1 MQLLKGLFVLS
12 IEELIKGRRTAQE
25 FKNDPIDFNLVK
37 KAIELMAYAPNHK
50 HTFPWGAY
58 RLSAEEKEVL
68 IQLLVEKKL
77 IKISNPTPVQEKA
90 IRQKFDSIPEIVI
103 LLQKKQKD
111 PFTQKEDY
119 ASIACGVQILSLYLW
134 QYDLACKWSTTG
146 KMHSDKFKQAT
157 QVDWNEWDVE
167 GLLFIGKP
175 ARIPPRPER
184 PSVMINE

>member
-1 MQLLKGLFVLS
+1 MN

-25 FKNDPIDFNLVK
+25 FKSDPIDFNIVH

-58 RLSAEEKEVL
+58 RLNAEEKEVL

-77 IKISNPTPVQEKA
+77 KKSSNPNPAKEKA
-90 IRQKFDSIPEIVI
+90 VRQKFESIPEIVM

-119 ASIACGVQILSLYLW
+119 ASVACGVQILSLYLW
-134 QYDLACKWSTTG
+134 EHELACKWSTTG
-146 KMHSDKFKQAT
+146 MMNNERFKKAT
-157 QVDWNEWDVE
+157 RVDWNQWDIE
-167 GLLFIGKP
+167 GLLFIGKA

-184 PSVMINE
+184 PSVMLND